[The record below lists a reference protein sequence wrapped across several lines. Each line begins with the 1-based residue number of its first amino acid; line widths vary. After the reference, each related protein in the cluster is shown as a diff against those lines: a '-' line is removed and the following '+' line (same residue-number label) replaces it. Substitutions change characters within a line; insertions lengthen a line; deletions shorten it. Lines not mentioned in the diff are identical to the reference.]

1 MENAQLIS
9 LSRQIALQRQ
19 MNVVANNVANM
30 NTTGF
35 KSEQVLFAKYVMPV
49 AKDQG
54 FRAPD
59 QPLIY
64 TQDWTTINDFSAGA
78 IAQTGNDLDVALQGK
93 GFLTVQTPDGER
105 YTRAGALQLNNQGL
119 LVDNNG
125 YAVLGQGGQIRFAP
139 NETDIRF
146 SQDGT
151 VSSSAGAKGNLRIVE
166 FADPQ
171 ILARE
176 GNNLYSGGTPIAA
189 SETKIV
195 QGALEKSNVSSV
207 LQIAE
212 MIRVNRSYQSM
223 AKLVQRQDELRRSA
237 ISTLGNLAG

>member
-146 SQDGT
+146 SQDGICASLNSPT
-151 VSSSAGAKGNLRIVE
+151 RKFWR
-166 FADPQ
+166 
-171 ILARE
+171 ARE
-176 GNNLYSGGTPIAA
+176 TICIPAA
-189 SETKIV
+189 RPLPPARPRLSR
-195 QGALEKSNVSSV
+195 ALLKNQTFPACS
-207 LQIAE
+207 
-212 MIRVNRSYQSM
+212 RSP
-223 AKLVQRQDELRRSA
+223 R
-237 ISTLGNLAG
+237 